1 MKKYIRSLL
10 HRVKRHFTYTLDSK
24 IDKLT
29 MLNADLLSQQH
40 LQAYKQELMGGGVSI
55 ETMEFSAYSQ
65 NGEDGILDF
74 LIEILELDCEHSPY
88 PKAFVEFG
96 VQDYTESNTRY
107 LLKKRHWQGLVI
119 DGRADYIDFI
129 KNDEIYWRYDL
140 EATCAFITKDN
151 INTLIHNY
159 LISRNLTNIALLSI
173 DIDGVDYYVWEA
185 IECVA
190 PAIVV
195 IEYNAIFGE
204 QIVSVPY
211 REDFNRF
218 SAHYSGLYFGASLGA
233 LIKLGTA
240 KDYIFIGCDKSQ
252 TNAFFV
258 HNTLS
263 YKISTLKVQHLSYY
277 CHSHY
282 ARQSRDEN
290 GTLNYLYGDKRLEN
304 IAHLPLSMI

>member
-1 MKKYIRSLL
+1 MLQRI
-10 HRVKRHFTYTLDSK
+10 KRHFTYTLDSK

-29 MLNADLLSQQH
+29 ILNANLLSQQH
-40 LQAYKQELMGGGVSI
+40 LQAYKQELMGGGKKKVSI
-55 ETMEFSAYSQ
+55 ESMEFSAYSQ

-74 LIEILELDCEHSPY
+74 LIEILGLDREHSPY

-119 DGRADYIDFI
+119 DGGADYINFI

-159 LISRNLTNIALLSI
+159 LISRNLTNIALLSV

-185 IECVA
+185 IECVT

-195 IEYNAIFGE
+195 VEYNAIFGE
-204 QIVSVPY
+204 QSVSVPY

-218 SAHYSGLYFGASLGA
+218 KAHYSGLYFGASLQA
-233 LIKLGTA
+233 LIKLGKKKGYA
-240 KDYIFIGCDKSQ
+240 FIGCDKSR

-258 HNTLS
+258 YNPLLS
-263 YKISTLKVQHLSYY
+263 KLSPIKVQHLSYY
-277 CHSHY
+277 CHSHH

-304 IAHLPLSMI
+304 IAHLPLSII